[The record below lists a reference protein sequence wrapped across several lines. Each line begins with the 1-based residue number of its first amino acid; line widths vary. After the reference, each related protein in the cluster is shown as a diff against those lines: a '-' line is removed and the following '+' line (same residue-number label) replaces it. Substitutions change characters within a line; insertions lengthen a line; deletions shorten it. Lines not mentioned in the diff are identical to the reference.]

1 MGQGT
6 KTFLTLHGH
15 SDSKNLR
22 KMCKAKRKTT
32 AKRALRP
39 VWCFFYKNTDFS
51 TLRAQIRY
59 IELNREKT
67 CNHNIAGRPK
77 VRKSIK
83 GLCSGSH
90 VHKRITDV
98 KDNPFNSNPSSSP
111 HSPILS
117 SIQCAKYGGSRGGST
132 PPITHEPPW
141 KPQKQDLKR
150 VYIFFKIN

>member
-98 KDNPFNSNPSSSP
+98 KTIPSTPTPPHLPILQSYPPSSVRNTEGAGGARPHQLPMSP
-111 HSPILS
+111 PES
-117 SIQCAKYGGSRGGST
+117 
-132 PPITHEPPW
+132 
-141 KPQKQDLKR
+141 LKS
-150 VYIFFKIN
+150 KI